1 MSVGPSVFLSVCSS
15 FHVIILLLSTD
26 VTRHVN
32 KWWVY
37 PSTGPRWYV
46 WTTFFDALSNT
57 AIEKYP
63 IFYNWSKITRQG
75 RCCFFYSIMHRL
87 LFAFSTIAIVRWSLE
102 HPSPPAVIFTISLCI
117 MVRSIQSNQTTFPC
131 HNPYFIQYQ
140 SDIYTKISANKSLQL
155 KFIAFQIV
163 HFFCHCYLAFLTINS

>member
-1 MSVGPSVFLSVCSS
+1 MSVGPPVYLSVCSS

-26 VTRHVN
+26 VTRRVN
-32 KWWVY
+32 NWWVY

-57 AIEKYP
+57 TIEKYP

-75 RCCFFYSIMHRL
+75 RCCFLLDYAPLFVRLFYNCNCSMVFGTPFTASSDLHNLFMHHGT
-87 LFAFSTIAIVRWSLE
+87 FN
-102 HPSPPAVIFTISLCI
+102 
-117 MVRSIQSNQTTFPC
+117 SIQSNQTTFPC

-140 SDIYTKISANKSLQL
+140 SDTYNKISANKSFQL
-155 KFIAFQIV
+155 KFITFQIV
-163 HFFCHCYLAFLTINS
+163 HFFAIVI